1 MEKQV
6 NGYLLSQ
13 LEQKRNINI
22 ALLSHNAYWTQ
33 VEKLKRSFNNV
44 DVKVF
49 GSGTAYLRMA
59 KNNKQR
65 QIDDSDLIIF
75 YSSDYYDADEIDY
88 LKMVASNI
96 SKEKNKRVSIGYLY
110 FIKEEE
116 KTSQQIYIVS
126 FKDGEEEQG
135 IIYPES
141 HCDAYNLA
149 EITLLEH
156 DNFELER
163 KVSLQ
168 KVKNNI

>member
-22 ALLSHNAYWTQ
+22 ALLSHNAYWIQ
-33 VEKLKRSFNNV
+33 VEKLKRLFNNI
-44 DVKVF
+44 DVKAF
-49 GSGTAYLRMA
+49 GSGTAYLRIA
-59 KNNKQR
+59 KNDKHR
-65 QIDDSDLIIF
+65 QIGESDLIIF
-75 YSSDYYDADEIDY
+75 YSSDYYDANEIDY
-88 LKMVASNI
+88 LKMLASNI

-110 FIKEEE
+110 FILEEE
-116 KTSQQIYIVS
+116 RTLQQIYIVS
-126 FKDGEEEQG
+126 LKDGEEQQK

-141 HCDAYNLA
+141 YCDAYNLT

-156 DNFELER
+156 DNFELEI
-163 KVSLQ
+163 KTNLQ

>member
-13 LEQKRNINI
+13 LEQKRNLKI
-22 ALLSHNAYWTQ
+22 ALLSHNAYWIQ
-33 VEKLKRSFNNV
+33 VEKLKRFFNNV

-59 KNNKQR
+59 KNNKHR

-96 SKEKNKRVSIGYLY
+96 SKEKNP
-110 FIKEEE
+110 KE
-116 KTSQQIYIVS
+116 
-126 FKDGEEEQG
+126 
-135 IIYPES
+135 
-141 HCDAYNLA
+141 
-149 EITLLEH
+149 
-156 DNFELER
+156 
-163 KVSLQ
+163 
-168 KVKNNI
+168 

>member
-1 MEKQV
+1 MEKQI

-13 LEQKRNINI
+13 LKQKRNINI
-22 ALLSHNAYWTQ
+22 ALLSHNSYWIQ
-33 VEKLKRSFNNV
+33 VEKLKRFFNNV
-44 DVKVF
+44 DVNVF

-59 KNNKQR
+59 KNNKHR
-65 QIDDSDLIIF
+65 QIGESDLIIF
-75 YSSDYYDADEIDY
+75 YSSDYYDAKEMAY

-116 KTSQQIYIVS
+116 KTSQQIVIYS

-156 DNFELER
+156 DNFELEIN
-163 KVSLQ
+163 KNIQ